1 MIAHT
6 ITVTTTVAG
15 LLPEHRTINAR
26 YSLNTWTRKDG
37 GVTVRVDHART
48 IRFDGK
54 SAPVIKRHK

>member
-1 MIAHT
+1 MFAHT
-6 ITVTTTVAG
+6 ITVTTHDGAEV
-15 LLPEHRTINAR
+15 RVINGR

-54 SAPVIKRHK
+54 TAPVIKRHK